1 MTFFGTFDITSIT
14 ISRTSENLFSN
25 VAMIIASKGYSF
37 PQYEK
42 RKKDFIIIPL
52 KLILATPVSAKIKT
66 LYFSGEYHLTKTNKK
81 V

>member
-1 MTFFGTFDITSIT
+1 MTFFGTLDITSIT

-25 VAMIIASKGYSF
+25 VAMVIASKRYSF
-37 PQYEK
+37 PQHEK
-42 RKKDFIIIPL
+42 GKEDWIIVPL

-66 LYFSGEYHLTKTNKK
+66 LYFSGEYHLIKTNKK